1 MVAILTSSLG
11 GSYKVNGKRIP
22 TCLQNENGLLDQ
34 IKKYWKPMS
43 KVLIIS
49 AGPNH
54 FIRNDNILF
63 CQREAFVMSGLDA
76 KFFDICDARNEEMA
90 QNISEYDV
98 IILAGGHVPTQNKFF
113 KKIRLKQN
121 LENFQGMLIAW
132 SAGSMNCAAVVYAQ
146 PELEGEAVSK
156 EYKRFME
163 GLGITNKMIIPHYQD
178 VKNDIVDGL
187 RVMEDIT
194 YPDSMGKEFLA
205 LNDGS
210 FLVSVDGEES
220 VYGEAFIIKD
230 GKQLRFT

>member
-49 AGPNH
+49 AGPN
-54 FIRNDNILF
+54 
-63 CQREAFVMSGLDA
+63 EAFVMSGLDA

-132 SAGSMNCAAVVYAQ
+132 SAGFMNCATVVYAQ